1 MLPVLSPR
9 PGEDVLLFSETSC
22 LRTAAFYAHP
32 AAPRDVLGS
41 TQVLPHTLGGRVG
54 TLLRQQDVRRSAS
67 SLGCL
72 FPKPALGLGC
82 CKQFAKTVL
91 A

>member
-9 PGEDVLLFSETSC
+9 PGEDILLLSETSC

-41 TQVLPHTLGGRVG
+41 IQVLPHTLGGVG
-54 TLLRQQDVRRSAS
+54 TLLGQQDIRQSAG

-72 FPKPALGLGC
+72 FLSRGYTRP
-82 CKQFAKTVL
+82 L